1 MKKLAYL
8 LLLGVALL
16 SASCGKRV
24 CCVPP
29 PAPPTVTAQKNGAAW
44 QLPIIKSTRSSTNDV
59 FISTVG
65 PQLMNTAKDSLA
77 INLQVTGVGSYK
89 PTDANVTYTVF
100 SNGVK
105 TTYVLDPAYNNTI
118 DITTF
123 EVQHNEA
130 TTNPDPTEMKATF
143 NLQFTDPDHTTT
155 VTLLNGKFTVYL
167 SN

>member
-1 MKKLAYL
+1 MKNLAYL
-8 LLLGVALL
+8 LLLGAALFL
-16 SASCGKRV
+16 ASCGKRI

-29 PAPPTVTAQKNGAAW
+29 PSPPTMTAQKNGTDW
-44 QLPIIKSTRSSTNDV
+44 QMPIIKSTRSNTNLI

-65 PQLMNTAKDSLA
+65 PQLLKTAKDSLA
-77 INLQVTGVGSYK
+77 INLQYTGVGSYK
-89 PTDANVTYTVF
+89 PTDANVTYVVF

-105 TTYVLDPAYNNTI
+105 TTYILDPAYNNTI

-123 EVQHNEA
+123 DVQHNGA

-143 NLQFTDPDHTTT
+143 NLRFTDPEHTTT